1 MQNYSQL
8 DNVNF
13 MKHIFLKLFLVLIL
27 ISCNKNIS
35 NDSDQYLY
43 VWMHDIGFEDPNFL
57 AVIDADDESRTYG
70 KLLNTIP
77 ATKTVGMAHHT
88 PLFLPSSGMI
98 FANDF
103 HNSHTYVY
111 DSSNPVKPKII
122 NDFNKIEPYSFPH
135 SYSELPNGNILTT
148 FQTKKGLDTV
158 GGIVELDYKGEY
170 LRASD
175 AQPLDETIFMR
186 PYGIVLVPEHN
197 RIVTTNYDMHETDN
211 GYHIQIWN
219 MESLELL
226 STVKLPNVN
235 GMINDQNPFEG
246 RLLTDGTTVMFQTF
260 SCGLF
265 VLDGV
270 ETLNP
275 NITKVFKFAD
285 KPFCSVPVRLEN
297 YWIQTVASDSGGFN
311 GLVVLDISD
320 PYNPVET
327 YRLNTGED
335 IGPHWLSPNVTG
347 NKIVM
352 TGFFK
357 ELEKK
362 VLMLNFDSKSGELS
376 IDDKFGIG
384 NQSGAGF
391 MIDREEWPH
400 GGKGPAMAH
409 GAIFWPSAPP
419 DWKN

>member
-1 MQNYSQL
+1 M
-8 DNVNF
+8 
-13 MKHIFLKLFLVLIL
+13 
-27 ISCNKNIS
+27 
-35 NDSDQYLY
+35 
-43 VWMHDIGFEDPNFL
+43 
-57 AVIDADDESRTYG
+57 
-70 KLLNTIP
+70 
-77 ATKTVGMAHHT
+77 
-88 PLFLPSSGMI
+88 
-98 FANDF
+98 
-103 HNSHTYVY
+103 
-111 DSSNPVKPKII
+111 
-122 NDFNKIEPYSFPH
+122 
-135 SYSELPNGNILTT
+135 
-148 FQTKKGLDTV
+148 
-158 GGIVELDYKGEY
+158 
-170 LRASD
+170 
-175 AQPLDETIFMR
+175 
-186 PYGIVLVPEHN
+186 
-197 RIVTTNYDMHETDN
+197 
-211 GYHIQIWN
+211 
-219 MESLELL
+219 
-226 STVKLPNVN
+226 
-235 GMINDQNPFEG
+235 
-246 RLLTDGTTVMFQTF
+246 
-260 SCGLF
+260 
-265 VLDGV
+265 
-270 ETLNP
+270 
-275 NITKVFKFAD
+275 
-285 KPFCSVPVRLEN
+285 PVRLEN

-391 MIDREEWPH
+391 MIDRAEWPH

>member
-111 DSSNPVKPKII
+111 ESSNPVKPKII
-122 NDFNKIEPYSFPH
+122 NDFNKIEPYSYPH

-148 FQTKKGLDTV
+148 FQTKNGLETV
-158 GGIVELDYKGEY
+158 GGIVEFDYKGEY

-246 RLLTDGTTVMFQTF
+246 PQTD
-260 SCGLF
+260 
-265 VLDGV
+265 
-270 ETLNP
+270 
-275 NITKVFKFAD
+275 
-285 KPFCSVPVRLEN
+285 
-297 YWIQTVASDSGGFN
+297 
-311 GLVVLDISD
+311 
-320 PYNPVET
+320 
-327 YRLNTGED
+327 
-335 IGPHWLSPNVTG
+335 
-347 NKIVM
+347 
-352 TGFFK
+352 
-357 ELEKK
+357 
-362 VLMLNFDSKSGELS
+362 FD
-376 IDDKFGIG
+376 
-384 NQSGAGF
+384 
-391 MIDREEWPH
+391 H
-400 GGKGPAMAH
+400 
-409 GAIFWPSAPP
+409 
-419 DWKN
+419 